1 MREGE
6 GGGRGGDGVA
16 DDGLR
21 TCVTIGLGVGVG
33 LLLGLGK

>member
-1 MREGE
+1 MGAGHPHPLR
-6 GGGRGGDGVA
+6 DDVA